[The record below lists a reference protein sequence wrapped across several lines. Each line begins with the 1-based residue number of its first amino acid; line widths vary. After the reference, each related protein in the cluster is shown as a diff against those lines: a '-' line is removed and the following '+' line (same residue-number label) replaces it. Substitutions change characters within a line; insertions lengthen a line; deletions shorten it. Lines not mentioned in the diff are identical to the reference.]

1 MQGEAVALGIAQMN
15 TAVMASVD
23 HGVVAK
29 LKRVI
34 MDRDT
39 YPRKWGL
46 GPYAQKKKQLIK
58 EGLLDKH
65 GKPNDKTPPEYL
77 RALPDLEK
85 ADEKKEPE
93 NTVSTAKAADDS
105 LKRKDE
111 NGSDSGAIE
120 VAEEKVVK
128 KKKKKE
134 SLVESEDAMQVEKP
148 KKKKK
153 KKESKDKEGKKKRKE
168 LASGDAGSPNG
179 KMDSGKKSK
188 KSKKS

>member
-1 MQGEAVALGIAQMN
+1 MN

-77 RALPDLEK
+77 RALPDLGK
-85 ADEKKEPE
+85 PDEKKEPD
-93 NTVSTAKAADDS
+93 NMVSAVKAGDDS
-105 LKRKDE
+105 VDE
-111 NGSDSGAIE
+111 TDEKEPDSEAAI
-120 VAEEKVVK
+120 VTEEKKVK

-134 SLVESEDAMQVEKP
+134 SIVESEDAMEEEKP

-153 KKESKDKEGKKKRKE
+153 KKEGKDKERKKKRKE
-168 LASGDAGSPNG
+168 VASAEAGSPNG
-179 KMDSGKKSK
+179 ELGSKKKAKKSE
-188 KSKKS
+188 KS

>member
-1 MQGEAVALGIAQMN
+1 MN

-23 HGVVAK
+23 HGIVAK

-77 RALPDLEK
+77 RALPDLQRSEEMK
-85 ADEKKEPE
+85 SEPGSPILGVLE
-93 NTVSTAKAADDS
+93 GVKSVKSED
-105 LKRKDE
+105 DE
-111 NGSDSGAIE
+111 NAGHED
-120 VAEEKVVK
+120 VKHK
-128 KKKKKE
+128 KKTKKE
-134 SLVESEDAMQVEKP
+134 SEMGESVEEEKTP

-153 KKESKDKEGKKKRKE
+153 DKDKEKKRKKVSME
-168 LASGDAGSPNG
+168 SNG
-179 KMDSGKKSK
+179 ATTSEKKSK
-188 KSKKS
+188 KSKKN